1 MLDGGLLDAPSRGAG
16 HTPIGQSF
24 TPARAG
30 VGVAAPYGLGAAGG
44 STTSPAAVGFA
55 AALGGV
61 VGFATGA
68 LIGSEFGTGPA
79 MVRRAGG
86 GALIGM
92 IVGSFTGAAVMAP
105 STSSQGT

>member
-1 MLDGGLLDAPSRGAG
+1 MPPPDQHQNPPDVQKPPQPPG
-16 HTPIGQSF
+16 
-24 TPARAG
+24 G